1 MVIAILNKG
10 NNYMSTQWI
19 TPSEDQGYNDPYLLA
34 ALNYGYES
42 RIHVYADS
50 VKNATGVFVPSYMV
64 QSPFATSVPTQLE
77 WSNFKA
83 NLSGTSYAPPET
95 ASAVLI
101 PSTSQTNQVKFL
113 DNTEESL
120 LRLVMFDKTTNE
132 DSGLVCCTNGQ
143 ILNSLSIKNG
153 PIEVYFKMVAIA
165 PTHYYKTPADA
176 YYVGK
181 RFRAYH
187 RFVAP
192 TDVSGIDGTIK
203 AGHLYQLKNTN
214 IYPYVVK
221 GNSYND
227 ESGTTIKPVFD
238 SSAWLDLGLYNASLG
253 SDIVGKTRI
262 FRFIINWGDS
272 DGISFTT
279 DTNLGVIRVG
289 EYFGHTN
296 CATIV
301 AKTTDASDVVSYS
314 IDNKTSKNDI
324 TDYGLKL
331 LSNGY
336 LSGTAYA
343 YDETLIDGDGN
354 DSKFLE
360 FDVVASTQRGKS
372 TKSTFKLQLT
382 RGLSQHYVSVYGTV
396 SKNLERKWFDSLVSA
411 GLENCTLY
419 RAGDDRYGIRRF
431 PRILIKE
438 NLYSDLVDYDLNN
451 IKKSLRDGIVMT
463 TGSTAT
469 SPVPVGPVKMMIGNY
484 KYRTAIDENGV
495 PLYDILYREIL
506 PYGTLVT
513 PSTNWVYYS
522 TIEQPDIAGLRENLN
537 SALGQNTKYLLLD
550 TNDVENRVH
559 IDGTNI
565 DTLPRWMVHPDSTN
579 GAIAG
584 YVPVIEVAYLA
595 PGTAMELLNN
605 MAFSSTHENLVGEI
619 FYIDG
624 LVCTTH
630 RMLEGSARTVP
641 VGIEY
646 SFSTGI
652 PRNKEYQ

>member
-1 MVIAILNKG
+1 
-10 NNYMSTQWI
+10 MSTPWI
-19 TPSEDQGYNDPYLLA
+19 TPKEDKFFNDPYLLA

-50 VKNATGVFVPSYMV
+50 VKNDMGVFVPSYMI
-64 QSPFATSVPTQLE
+64 QNPFYNTPSSTE
-77 WSNFKA
+77 WNNFKKTI
-83 NLSGTSYAPPET
+83 SGTSYAPFGT
-95 ASAVLI
+95 QNALLI
-101 PSTSQTNQVKFL
+101 PVITLDTHDVKFL
-113 DNTEESL
+113 ENTEEVPL
-120 LRLVMFDKTTNE
+120 KMVRFDGTVKE

-143 ILNSLSIKNG
+143 ILNSLSIKDG
-153 PIEVYFKMVAIA
+153 PIEVYFTMMAVE
-165 PTHYYKTPADA
+165 PDRFYKTPADA

-192 TDVSGIDGTIK
+192 MDVTGIDGNMLP
-203 AGHLYQLKNTN
+203 GHLYQLKDTK

-238 SSAWLDLGLYNASLG
+238 PSLWLDLGVYNKNLG
-253 SDIVGKTRI
+253 VDIVNKTRV

-272 DGISFTT
+272 NGISFTT
-279 DTNLGVIRVG
+279 PSDLGVIRVG

-301 AKTTDASDVVSYS
+301 AETTDPSDVVSYT
-314 IDNKTSKNDI
+314 IDKQTSKDDI
-324 TDYGLKL
+324 THYGMNL

-343 YDETLIDGDGN
+343 YDSSLVSGDGN

-360 FDVVASTQRGKS
+360 FDVVASTQRGKT
-372 TKSTFKLQLT
+372 TKQTFKLQLT

-396 SKNLERKWFDSLVSA
+396 SKNLERKWFDSLISA
-411 GLENCTLY
+411 GLENCSLY

-431 PRILIKE
+431 PKILIKE
-438 NLYSDLVDYDLNN
+438 NLYADSGAYNLTN
-451 IKKSLRDGIVMT
+451 IKKSLRDGITMT
-463 TGSTAT
+463 SGSTAT
-469 SPVPVGPVKMMIGNY
+469 SPVPVGPIKMMVGNY
-484 KYRTAIDENGV
+484 RYRTALDENGN
-495 PLYDILYREIL
+495 PLYDILYREVL
-506 PYGTLVT
+506 PYGTLVS
-513 PSTNWVYYS
+513 PNSNWTLYS
-522 TIEQPDIAGLRENLN
+522 NDEQPDIIGLRENLIA
-537 SALGQNTKYLLLD
+537 ALGQNTKYLLLD
-550 TNDVENRVH
+550 TNDVENRVI

-565 DTLPRWMVHPDSTN
+565 DTLPRWMVHPDGTN
-579 GAIAG
+579 GASSG
-584 YVPVIEVAYLA
+584 YLPVIEVAYLA
-595 PGTAMELLNN
+595 PGTAIELLNN
-605 MAFSSTHENLVGEI
+605 MAFTSTYKNLVGEI

-624 LVCTTH
+624 LLCTTH
-630 RMLEGSARTVP
+630 RELEGSARVEPT
-641 VGIEY
+641 GIEY

>member
-1 MVIAILNKG
+1 
-10 NNYMSTQWI
+10 MSEQWI
-19 TPSEDQGYNDPYLLA
+19 TPSEDQGYSEPYLLA

-50 VKNATGVFVPSYMV
+50 VKNNTGVFVPSYMV
-64 QSPFATSVPTQLE
+64 QSPFSSLVPSQLD
-77 WSNFKA
+77 WDNFKQTI
-83 NLSGTSYAPPET
+83 SGSSYAPAET
-95 ASAVLI
+95 MSAVLL
-101 PSTSQTNQVKFL
+101 PSTTPTNQVQFL
-113 DNTEESL
+113 ENTEETL
-120 LRLVMFDKTTNE
+120 LRMVMFDGTTKE

-153 PIEVYFKMVAIA
+153 PIEVYFTMVAIA

-192 TDVSGIDGTIK
+192 IDVSGIDGAIK
-203 AGHLYQLKNTN
+203 PGHLYQLKDTN

-221 GNSYND
+221 GNTYND
-227 ESGTTIKPVFD
+227 ESGTTIKPVFE
-238 SSAWLDLGLYNASLG
+238 SASWLDLGVYNESLG
-253 SDIVGKTRI
+253 ADIIGKSRV

-272 DGISFTT
+272 NGISFTT
-279 DTNLGVIRVG
+279 ASDLGVIRVG

-301 AKTTDASDVVSYS
+301 AKTTDPSDVVSYHL
-314 IDNKTSKNDI
+314 DPETSKNDI
-324 TDYGLKL
+324 TEHGIKL

-336 LSGTAYA
+336 LAGTAYA
-343 YDETLIDGDGN
+343 YDESLVNGDGN

-360 FDVVASTQRGKS
+360 FDVVASTQRGKT
-372 TKSTFKLQLT
+372 TKGTFTLQLT
-382 RGLSQHYVSVYGTV
+382 RGLSQHYVSVSGTV

-411 GLENCTLY
+411 GLENCALY

-431 PRILIKE
+431 PKILIKE
-438 NLYSDLVDYDLNN
+438 NLYSDLVSYNLTD
-451 IKKSLRDGIVMT
+451 IKKALRDGITMT
-463 TGSTAT
+463 TGNTAT
-469 SPVPVGPVKMMIGNY
+469 SPVPVGPIKMMIGNY
-484 KYRTAIDENGV
+484 KYRTALDGNGI
-495 PLYDILYREIL
+495 PLYDILYREIF
-506 PYGTLVT
+506 PYGTLVA
-513 PSTNWVYYS
+513 PSTNWSLYS
-522 TIEQPDIAGLRENLN
+522 KIEQPDILGLRENLTT
-537 SALGQNTKYLLLD
+537 ALGQNTKYLLLD

-559 IDGTNI
+559 VDGNNI

-579 GAIAG
+579 GAAAG
-584 YVPVIEVAYLA
+584 YIPAIEVAYLT
-595 PGTAMELLNN
+595 PGTAVELLNN
-605 MAFSSTHENLVGEI
+605 MAFASTHANLVGEI

-630 RMLEGSARTVP
+630 RALDGSARTEP